1 MAEDTETSRAGV
13 LSLGGI
19 TSRIKKA
26 VRREPQSADSLWVAN
41 DTDFAQRADY
51 RLWRCC
57 FCRSRPSALSC
68 EWGSKGVFYLAA
80 EGLLDHQL
88 PLVLWASM
96 LMVAGIL
103 TSAKRRPWLSEENA
117 TFLVGKCDR
126 WLHGALASPSEFSAE
141 CGVIKVLVADAVQKL
156 RSNAGTVMTCD
167 QTEAYLYDLEKS
179 LHEADHTWRRGSS
192 VCSTDLNAQKH
203 SMGMLGPFPLEELLN
218 RIHRPLFN
226 ARAIIRDAIPGTL
239 DARTKKLLTRAM
251 TLVISLM
258 LGDKLTGGAAYVTKT
273 LSGSMLWVTWPLVG
287 VTLAVYSALLL
298 FHYRFRHRFI
308 ALAEGSPRMQNE
320 KVWDFLF
327 FATQGVITVLI
338 VPIAGVLLA
347 YAFLMIP
354 AAIAAMFTRKWAI
367 AVVLG
372 WSVGFIAC
380 VMGLTLSYTCNLPY
394 SPTLILSMGAF
405 FIIAV
410 IIRAM
415 MPRIT

>member
-1 MAEDTETSRAGV
+1 MSETIQFFAVQIALIAVV
-13 LSLGGI
+13 LVLHTYLGLHI
-19 TSRIKKA
+19 
-26 VRREPQSADSLWVAN
+26 VRRTL
-41 DTDFAQRADY
+41 
-51 RLWRCC
+51 
-57 FCRSRPSALSC
+57 
-68 EWGSKGVFYLAA
+68 VFSDLVLDQLAA
-80 EGLLDHQL
+80 FG
-88 PLVLWASM
+88 A
-96 LMVAGIL
+96 
-103 TSAKRRPWLSEENA
+103 
-117 TFLVGKCDR
+117 LVGIG
-126 WLHGALASPSEFSAE
+126 LGIQYGSGYSYMTSMAAVLLGSILLA
-141 CGVIKVLVADAVQKL
+141 VIKPTGK
-156 RSNAGTVMTCD
+156 
-167 QTEAYLYDLEKS
+167 
-179 LHEADHTWRRGSS
+179 
-192 VCSTDLNAQKH
+192 
-203 SMGMLGPFPLEELLN
+203 
-218 RIHRPLFN
+218 
-226 ARAIIRDAIPGTL
+226 AIPREAVIGIMY
-239 DARTKKLLTRAM
+239 AM